1 MYYVEVNNKIIL
13 FDTVREKIENTL
25 RCMPQYQGVEI
36 QETDRPIVDFE
47 FADTPEWE
55 EKQAQKEHARIME
68 LKMTPLDFLK
78 AIGKL
83 GVTYATVKQI
93 MDENPEVD
101 MEMRFCQN
109 VYRKHPMIEQF
120 ATQFGITSEQLDN
133 IFKEANGEEV

>member
-1 MYYVEVNNKIIL
+1 MFYIEKDNKIL
-13 FDTVREKIENTL
+13 LYNTDRQKIENTQASFL
-25 RCMPQYQGVEI
+25 EYKDLEI
-36 QETDRPIVDFE
+36 KETDRPIVNFE

-55 EKQAQKEHARIME
+55 QKQAEKEHARVME

-83 GVTYATVKQI
+83 GVSYATVKQI

-120 ATQFGITSEQLDN
+120 ATQFSITSEQLDN